1 MRAVVTGASGLLGGN
16 LALILQEAGHQVVC
30 TRRAGSRV
38 AHLDHAQ
45 LTWVEADLADEEAMR
60 RAFDGADWVFH
71 NAAAVT
77 VRQKVTPTIY
87 DANVT
92 GAERAVRACQ
102 AAGARMIFTS
112 STVTIGLATGP
123 EPADE
128 TSTWNLPE
136 RGLGDAYAV
145 TKREGEARALAAAK
159 AGADVVVVNPGY
171 MFGPYDTR
179 PSSGKV
185 LIELHRGA
193 IPALTPGTNSF
204 VDVRDVARGMILAAE
219 RGVSGE
225 RYILAGHNLS
235 YTDAFPMFAEW
246 LGVKAPR
253 FKLPYALC
261 APIGWAGDLME
272 RLGDAEPLIN
282 SSTVGYGFCP
292 DFRFSSKKAE
302 AALGYTIG
310 PLQPAVMETMAWFK
324 QARMV

>member
-1 MRAVVTGASGLLGGN
+1 MRAVVTGASGLLGAN
-16 LALILQEAGHQVVC
+16 LALTLREAGHEVIC
-30 TRRAGSRV
+30 TRRAGSKV
-38 AHLDHAQ
+38 AHLDHAK
-45 LTWVEADLADEEAMR
+45 LTWAEADLADEAALR

-77 VRQKVTPTIY
+77 VRQKVTPSIY
-87 DANVT
+87 DTNVL
-92 GAERAVRACQ
+92 GAERALRACQ

-145 TKREGEARALAAAK
+145 TKRQGEERALAAA
-159 AGADVVVVNPGY
+159 AEGADVVVVNPGY
-171 MFGPYDTR
+171 MFGPYDAR
-179 PSSGKV
+179 PSSGRV

-219 RGVSGE
+219 RGERGE

-235 YTDAFPMFAEW
+235 YTEAFPMFAAW

-261 APIGWAGDLME
+261 APLGWAGDWME
-272 RLGDAEPLIN
+272 RLRDAEPLIN

-302 AALGYTIG
+302 AALGYQIG
-310 PLQPAVMETMAWFK
+310 PLEPAVLETMAWF
-324 QARMV
+324 RGVGML